1 MKKFLLALAV
11 CFCGA
16 VSAENIVLDLS
27 NPGAPIEYDENDVW
41 TDVYNNDEII
51 YSQEFMFTHTS
62 SFAGYYNGFVAS
74 KSTVINASAGL
85 DDQFGCMA
93 KGGYAGEGTPYLVA
107 YWAAYSETPESKT
120 CEVYISAPYYAVGC
134 YVCNSPYAYY
144 AIKEGSPYSAK
155 FEQGDWFKLIAHG
168 VNENAEETGTVEYYL
183 ADYQSENADEWT
195 LNDSWEWVD
204 LSSLGEVTS
213 IYFTMES
220 SDTGAYGMNTPAYF
234 CLDKLTVS
242 ADDPTSVDA
251 VAAAAVKAYYDR
263 SAGCV
268 RVHTSAPAEVSVY
281 SVNGAWVAQQT
292 VVDSAAIDLT
302 AVPSG
307 VYIVRC
313 GAYSVKIVK

>member
-1 MKKFLLALAV
+1 MKKILLALAV
-11 CFCGA
+11 CICGA

-107 YWAAYSETPESKT
+107 YWDSYNETPESKT

-144 AIKEGSPYSAK
+144 AIEKGNPYSTK
-155 FEQGDWFKLIAHG
+155 FEQGDWFKR
-168 VNENAEETGTVEYYL
+168 
-183 ADYQSENADEWT
+183 
-195 LNDSWEWVD
+195 
-204 LSSLGEVTS
+204 SS
-213 IYFTMES
+213 I
-220 SDTGAYGMNTPAYF
+220 N
-234 CLDKLTVS
+234 
-242 ADDPTSVDA
+242 
-251 VAAAAVKAYYDR
+251 
-263 SAGCV
+263 
-268 RVHTSAPAEVSVY
+268 
-281 SVNGAWVAQQT
+281 
-292 VVDSAAIDLT
+292 
-302 AVPSG
+302 
-307 VYIVRC
+307 
-313 GAYSVKIVK
+313 

>member
-1 MKKFLLALAV
+1 MKKILLALAV
-11 CFCGA
+11 CICGA

-41 TDVYNNDEII
+41 ADVYNNDEII

-74 KSTVINASAGL
+74 KTTVINASAGL

-107 YWAAYSETPESKT
+107 YWDSYSETPESKT

-144 AIKEGSPYSAK
+144 AIKEGSSYSAK

-183 ADYQSENADEWT
+183 ADYQSENVDEWT

-204 LSSLGEVTS
+204 LSSLGEVVEVKFDMTGD
-213 IYFTMES
+213 MENE
-220 SDTGAYGMNTPAYF
+220 YGFSM
-234 CLDKLTVS
+234 
-242 ADDPTSVDA
+242 PT
-251 VAAAAVKAYYDR
+251 YY
-263 SAGCV
+263 
-268 RVHTSAPAEVSVY
+268 
-281 SVNGAWVAQQT
+281 
-292 VVDSAAIDLT
+292 AIDDVT
-302 AVPSG
+302 VEWQAE
-307 VYIVRC
+307 
-313 GAYSVKIVK
+313 